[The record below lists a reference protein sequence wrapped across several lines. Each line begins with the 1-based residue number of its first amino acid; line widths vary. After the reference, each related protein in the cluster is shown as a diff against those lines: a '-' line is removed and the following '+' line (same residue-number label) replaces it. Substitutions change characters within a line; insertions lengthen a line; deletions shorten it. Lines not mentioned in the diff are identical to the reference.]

1 VHRAVQLRL
10 RARDAVPADRGT
22 DIRILLIARPF
33 TFHGGVERATAGL
46 LGALVARGHEMHLA
60 SPGAGASIA
69 GVTVHRLRMPRLPA
83 AARAWLLT
91 VAARRAVA
99 AGRWDVVQSHER
111 TLCQQVYRAGEGCHR
126 AYLASVGRGGRR
138 GLHHRVVLA
147 LEARV
152 FARTP
157 RIVAIA
163 GQGKREI
170 EALYGVSPARVRV
183 IYNGV
188 DLERFHPANGP
199 RHRATARAEAGLA
212 PREHGLLFVGSGFER
227 KGLGTAIEAL
237 PHLGDARLIVIGR
250 GDESPYRALAARL
263 GVDARV
269 RWLGLRRDVERW
281 YAAADVL
288 VLPARYEPFGNV
300 HLEALAS
307 GLAVVTTT
315 AAGGSEVIEEGKNG
329 AVVPPADPAALAG
342 AVARLRDLDPP
353 GLTASARGAAEP
365 FTYVRQAEEFERLY
379 REIP

>member
-1 VHRAVQLRL
+1 M
-10 RARDAVPADRGT
+10 
-22 DIRILLIARPF
+22 IARPF

-46 LGALVARGHEMHLA
+46 LAALVGRGHEVHLA
-60 SPGAGASIA
+60 SPGQATPIP
-69 GVTVHRLRMPRLPA
+69 GVTVHPLRLPRLPA
-83 AARAWLLT
+83 AARALVLT
-91 VAARRAVA
+91 LAARRVVA

-126 AYLASVGRGGRR
+126 AYLASGASGGGR

-163 GQGKREI
+163 RRGKREI
-170 EALYGVSPARVRV
+170 ETLYGVDPARVRV

-188 DLERFHPANGP
+188 DLERFHPANVA
-199 RHRATARAEAGLA
+199 RHRPAAREEAGVGA
-212 PREHGLLFVGSGFER
+212 REHVLLFVGSGFER
-227 KGLGTAIEAL
+227 KGLATAIEAL
-237 PHLGDARLIVIGR
+237 PGLGDARLLVIGR
-250 GDESPYRALAARL
+250 GDETRYRALAERV
-263 GVDARV
+263 GVASRV

-307 GLAVVTTT
+307 GLTVVTTI
-315 AAGGSEVIEEGKNG
+315 AAGGSEVVGEGKSG
-329 AVVPPADPAALAG
+329 AVVPPGDPAALAA
-342 AVARLRDLDPP
+342 AVAMLRGLDA
-353 GLTASARGAAEP
+353 GGRAEAARAAAEP
-365 FTYVRQAEEFERLY
+365 FTYGRQAEEFERLY